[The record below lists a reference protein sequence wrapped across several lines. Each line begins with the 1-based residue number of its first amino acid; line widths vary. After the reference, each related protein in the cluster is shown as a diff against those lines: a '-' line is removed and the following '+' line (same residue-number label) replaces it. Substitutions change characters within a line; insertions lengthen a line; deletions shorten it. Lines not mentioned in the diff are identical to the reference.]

1 MKTLSTFFG
10 VMLGLVLLGAF
21 AAGGYFAIRFGLD
34 LFGTLEP
41 QVATMT
47 AIASVV
53 ALLCATIITGGFKWT
68 GRKEAE
74 VQVRA
79 DKANLYERISLI
91 WGEKLSHRTKA
102 MDQATEDELQ
112 KLERLLILRGNSRV
126 IKAYVA
132 LQALEK
138 KTGLQN
144 PEIPSQVAK
153 VLLEMRKDLG
163 QDVLSLNESD
173 LVNVL
178 SVEVLR
184 DNSPSTSHAGRPQV
198 SLSQGA

>member
-10 VMLGLVLLGAF
+10 AMLGLALLGAL
-21 AAGGYFAIRFGLD
+21 AAGGYFALKFGFD

-53 ALLCATIITGGFKWT
+53 VLLCASIIAGGFKWT

-79 DKANLYERISLI
+79 DKSNLYERVLLI
-91 WGEKLSHRTKA
+91 WGEKLSHRMQA
-102 MDQATEDELQ
+102 MAQATADELL
-112 KLERLLILRGNSRV
+112 KLERLLTLRGNSRV

-138 KTGLQN
+138 KAGLPS

-173 LVNVL
+173 LVNL
-178 SVEVLR
+178 LNVEVLQDR
-184 DNSPSTSHAGRPQV
+184 PASISQVGRPQV
-198 SLSQGA
+198 SLSQGT

>member
-1 MKTLSTFFG
+1 MFG
-10 VMLGLVLLGAF
+10 LALLGAIT
-21 AAGGYFAIRFGLD
+21 AGGYVALKFGLD
-34 LFGTLEP
+34 LFGTMEP

-53 ALLCATIITGGFKWT
+53 ALLCASIIAGGFNWT

-79 DKANLYERISLI
+79 DKSNLYERVSLI

-102 MDQATEDELQ
+102 MDQATEDELL
-112 KLERLLILRGNSRV
+112 KLERLLTLRGTPRV

-138 KTGLQN
+138 KAGLQS

-178 SVEVLR
+178 SVEVLQDR
-184 DNSPSTSHAGRPQV
+184 PASIPQVGRPQV

>member
-1 MKTLSTFFG
+1 MKPLGIFFG
-10 VMLGLVLLGAF
+10 VILGIVLLGAL
-21 AAGGYFAIRFGLD
+21 AVGGYFALRFGLD

-53 ALLCATIITGGFKWT
+53 VLLCASIIAGGFKWT

-74 VQVRA
+74 VQVRV
-79 DKANLYERISLI
+79 DKSNLYERVLLI
-91 WGEKLSHRTKA
+91 WGEKLSHGTKA
-102 MDQATEDELQ
+102 MDQATEDELI
-112 KLERLLILRGNSRV
+112 KLERLLTLRGNSKV
-126 IKAYVA
+126 IKTYIE
-132 LQALEK
+132 LQVLEK
-138 KTGLQN
+138 NAALHS

-163 QDVLSLNESD
+163 QSVLNLNESD

-178 SVEVLR
+178 NIEVLR
-184 DNSPSTSHAGRPQV
+184 DSSPSTSHVGRPQV